1 MIDAGELDLR
11 RLKRACVRVSGC
23 CGGGGEVVEGLITLV
38 CREPGH
44 QGDPEELS
52 NSITVVGR
60 EWCYCPSGLKDGH
73 AWEGI
78 EGTTVEALRRTIRPS
93 ETRVQEQGAL

>member
-1 MIDAGELDLR
+1 MCQAFVG
-11 RLKRACVRVSGC
+11 A
-23 CGGGGEVVEGLITLV
+23 EVGLEGLITLV

-44 QGDPEELS
+44 QGEPEELS

-60 EWCYCPSGLKDGH
+60 EWCYCPSGLSAGH

-78 EGTTVEALRRTIRPS
+78 EGTTVEALRRTARPS
-93 ETRVQEQGAL
+93 ESRVQEEGAL

>member
-1 MIDAGELDLR
+1 
-11 RLKRACVRVSGC
+11 
-23 CGGGGEVVEGLITLV
+23 VEGLITLV

-44 QGDPEELS
+44 QGEPDELS

-78 EGTTVEALRRTIRPS
+78 EGTTVEALRRMTVLYRDHMHGNEPVHTW
-93 ETRVQEQGAL
+93 EPG

>member
-1 MIDAGELDLR
+1 MCQAV
-11 RLKRACVRVSGC
+11 AV
-23 CGGGGEVVEGLITLV
+23 GGGEAVEGLITLV

-78 EGTTVEALRRTIRPS
+78 EGTTVEALRRTTRPS